1 MTLDIK
7 TNSGLC
13 QLGLRTD
20 RCGRGLFHAPACFW
34 GRRQDRRTLFSL
46 TAQEVIGYLVELS
59 LPRKPGR
66 AKTMSASGSG
76 NAVGGFRFV
85 ENSERDV
92 KDAAPVL
99 KQLCL

>member
-1 MTLDIK
+1 
-7 TNSGLC
+7 
-13 QLGLRTD
+13 
-20 RCGRGLFHAPACFW
+20 
-34 GRRQDRRTLFSL
+34 LFSL